1 MNRLKL
7 RIVTGLASLFPARP
21 SVNNHDVRGE
31 VALAL
36 EQRTAASVKID
47 RSLYLFKVINFITAE
62 SSGNADLHGVM
73 TVAIKYAPD
82 ISDQGRRNPGGLL
95 LAELS
100 IPDDGL
106 VNHGLRRIK
115 PHAIKRESFGLEPFG
130 YFKRRPRAVIMEV
143 NK

>member
-62 SSGNADLHGVM
+62 SSGYADLHGVM

-82 ISDQGRRNPGGLL
+82 ISNECRSNSGRLF

-100 IPDDGL
+100 IPDDRL
-106 VNHGLRRIK
+106 VNH
-115 PHAIKRESFGLEPFG
+115 
-130 YFKRRPRAVIMEV
+130 
-143 NK
+143 